1 MPKISIIVPVYNTE
15 EYIHRCI
22 DSILAQTFVDFELI
36 LVDDGSPDRC
46 GEICDEYALIDS
58 RIKVIHKKNGGL
70 SDARNFGLEVAEGDY
85 IGFVDSDDW
94 IEVDMYNILYQ
105 NAIQFDADIS
115 ICKIRKTAGFIT
127 EDNKMNT
134 NNCIMLNNEEAF
146 DCLFN
151 TKYYASH
158 ACDKLYSKSLFNG
171 VIYPVGRIYED
182 MFTTYRLFENANKV
196 IFSDYIGY
204 NYFQREDGIVNSK
217 FSQKK
222 LDYIDAFD
230 GIFDLGYST
239 FPKSIESITISYV
252 LANITLLVDM
262 HNAGFKDK
270 NISIQLIENIRI
282 NLLCICRSK
291 HISYGTK
298 LKCLLMAINSKL
310 YFFLS
315 NSKHKLVNDKLD
327 RLH

>member
-1 MPKISIIVPVYNTE
+1 MPKISIIVPVYNVE

-22 DSILAQTFVDFELI
+22 DSILAQTFTDFELI
-36 LVDDGSPDRC
+36 LVNDGSPDQC
-46 GEICDEYALIDS
+46 GKICDEYAENDS

-70 SDARNFGLEVAEGDY
+70 SDARNAGLEIAQGEY

-94 IEVDMYNILYQ
+94 IEADMYNILYQ

-115 ICKIRKTAGFIT
+115 ICKMRKIGDFIAG
-127 EDNKMNT
+127 DKKVNT
-134 NNCIMLNNEEAF
+134 NNCIMLNNEESF

-158 ACDKLYSKSLFNG
+158 ACDKLYSKSIFNG
-171 VIYPVGRIYED
+171 VRYPVGRIYED

-196 IFSDYIGY
+196 IFSDYVGY
-204 NYFQREDGIVNSK
+204 NYFQREDGIVNNK
-217 FSQKK
+217 FRLEK

-230 GIFDLGYST
+230 GIFDLGYSK

-270 NISIQLIENIRI
+270 NISIQLIRNIRI
-282 NLLCICRSK
+282 NLLCIWRSK
-291 HISYGTK
+291 YISYGTK
-298 LKCLLMAINSKL
+298 LKCLLMAINSKS

-315 NSKHKLVNDKLD
+315 SCKHKLVNVKLD